1 MRLPPAKSCISL
13 LAALLAPAV
22 FGWAPAAVDTFKDIP
37 GKPHTFV
44 LVVDGP
50 AEVLTQKMIVQLRD
64 YITVWAAPTGW
75 KLAAKGQK
83 GAYVVQMPVT
93 SKKATNPAG
102 ARAVIW
108 SNYAYI
114 DNGKDSDIADDDDY
128 PMDDEFVGY
137 PFGYWDYSFWDFYDT
152 APFNF
157 YGPSRRHAHR
167 PSPLCPEKGAH
178 PTNVYVAAS
187 YTPRVTPRAFRL
199 PAPSHAVVAIVRSI
213 SPGGSWGSRGFS
225 SSKSGFVSRSNGGG
239 NSGSGGRSGGDG
251 GGSHSSGGG
260 ASGGG
265 GGFSGGGGGVSTTSS
280 TTSK

>member
-13 LAALLAPAV
+13 LAVLLAPAA
-22 FGWAPAAVDTFKDIP
+22 FGWAPAAADTFKAIP

-44 LVVDGP
+44 LVVEGP

-75 KLAAKGQK
+75 KLAAKGQR
-83 GAYVVQMPVT
+83 GAYVVEMPVT

-114 DNGKDSDIADDDDY
+114 DNGKDSDLADDDDDY
-128 PMDDEFVGY
+128 PIYDEFAGY
-137 PFGYWDYSFWDFYDT
+137 PFGYWDYSYWDFYDF

-157 YGPSRRHAHR
+157 YGPSHRHVHR

-178 PTNVYVAAS
+178 PTDVYVAAS
-187 YTPRVTPRAFRL
+187 YAPHVTPRAFRL
-199 PAPSHAVVAIVRSI
+199 PAPSHEVVAIARSI
-213 SPGGSWGSRGFS
+213 SPGGAWGSRGYS
-225 SSKSGFVSRSNGGG
+225 SSRSGFASRSNGAGG
-239 NSGSGGRSGGDG
+239 NSSAGGRSGGDG

-260 ASGGG
+260 
-265 GGFSGGGGGVSTTSS
+265 GGFSGGGGVSTSS
-280 TTSK
+280 PTTSK